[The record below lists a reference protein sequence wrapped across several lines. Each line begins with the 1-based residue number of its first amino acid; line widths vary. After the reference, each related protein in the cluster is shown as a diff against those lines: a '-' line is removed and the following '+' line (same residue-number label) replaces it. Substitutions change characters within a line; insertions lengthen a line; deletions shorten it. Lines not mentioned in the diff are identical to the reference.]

1 MKIDFEKQL
10 MMGNKEMIDT
20 NPDEFLVKLHSRI
33 KVYNAKRHTFFASSA
48 MVFTVIFLILTQ
60 FGAPEPMLDNY
71 FVDSTDNFLVTDF
84 WDIESDYLDYDQ
96 EFYDDMAYFLLDEG
110 YVWETI
116 ELIDQLE
123 VTEEE
128 S

>member
-1 MKIDFEKQL
+1 
-10 MMGNKEMIDT
+10 
-20 NPDEFLVKLHSRI
+20 
-33 KVYNAKRHTFFASSA
+33 